1 LDIGVRNRRAVVC
14 GGSSGIG
21 RAAALRLSG
30 EGALVTL
37 VARNAD
43 KLAEA
48 AGAISGASGTAV
60 EYFATDLTAAAG
72 RAALVA
78 AHPMADILVTNCGV
92 PQRFASFQSLS
103 RADWEWWF
111 EAHFFSAIDV
121 IQAYLPGMMQRKF
134 GRIVNVSV
142 SFIKFPQVN
151 AGHSHAARLALAG
164 AIASLVREAA
174 PHNVTINSV
183 LPGLIDTEA
192 LRAALRERAE
202 SRNVAYET
210 VVAEVSARCAAGRLA
225 DPQEAGDLIAMLAA
239 AQMGYVTGQ
248 NIINDGGTF
257 QGLF

>member
-1 LDIGVRNRRAVVC
+1 LDIGVKNRRAVIC

-21 RAAALRLSG
+21 RAAASRLSA
-30 EGALVTL
+30 EGALVTIVSRDSERL
-37 VARNAD
+37 ADAAR
-43 KLAEA
+43 
-48 AGAISGASGTAV
+48 AICDTSGIPV
-60 EYFATDLTAAAG
+60 DYFAADLTTAAG

-78 AHPMADILVTNCGV
+78 ARPATDILVTNSGV
-92 PQRFASFQSLS
+92 PQRFAAFQSL
-103 RADWEWWF
+103 RKADWDWWF
-111 EAHFFSAIDV
+111 EAHFHSAIDL
-121 IQAYLPGMMQRKF
+121 IQAYLPGMMQQRF

-151 AGHSHAARLALAG
+151 AAHSHAARLALAG

-183 LPGLIDTEA
+183 LPGLVDTEA
-192 LRAALRERAE
+192 LRRTLRERAE
-202 SRNVAYET
+202 SKNVSFQT
-210 VVAEVSARCAAGRLA
+210 VVAEVTARCAAGRLA

-248 NIINDGGTF
+248 NIVNDGGAF

>member
-1 LDIGVRNRRAVVC
+1 MDIGVRNRRAVIC
-14 GGSSGIG
+14 GGSGGIG
-21 RAAALRLSG
+21 RAAAWRLSA

-37 VARNAD
+37 VARNAS
-43 KLAEA
+43 KLEEA
-48 AGAISGASGTAV
+48 ARDIAGASGV
-60 EYFATDLTAAAG
+60 PVDYFATDLTTAAG
-72 RAALVA
+72 RAALIA
-78 AHPMADILVTNCGV
+78 AHPAADILVTNSGV
-92 PQRFASFQSLS
+92 PQRFASFRSLGK
-103 RADWEWWF
+103 ADWDWWF
-111 EAHFFSAIDV
+111 EAHFFSAIEL
-121 IQAYLPGMMQRKF
+121 IQGYLPGMMERRF

-183 LPGLIDTEA
+183 LPGLVDTDA
-192 LRAALRERAE
+192 LRKALRERAE
-202 SRNVAYET
+202 SRDVSLEV